1 MRLTGIIYSYILLA
15 SHEVHASTM
24 LIDFDH
30 VAQVNYN
37 APYKRIGGLSWTNFG
52 VVAASYQPSPKG
64 LNEGVVSTPNVAFN
78 LNASLP
84 SAISGRSF
92 GLLDAWFSSWS
103 DDNLQ
108 LSILGFDRFGS
119 KIYSSRLVVDTLG
132 PVLYH
137 FGWSNIASVT
147 LSAESAVGQP
157 RFSIDDV
164 RLSITVPEPDL
175 PMLVGIAFVCCGL
188 ARAGKERPPL

>member
-15 SHEVHASTM
+15 SHEVHATTM
-24 LIDFDH
+24 LIDFDQ
-30 VAQVNYN
+30 VARVNYN

-52 VVAASYQPSPKG
+52 VVAASYQLLPKG

-84 SAISGRSF
+84 STVLGRSF

-108 LSILGFDRFGS
+108 MSLLGFDRLGS
-119 KIYSSRLVVDTLG
+119 AIYFSDFVVDTRG
-132 PVLYH
+132 PTFHH
-137 FGWSNIASVT
+137 FGWSNVASVT

-164 RLSITVPEPDL
+164 RLSIAVSEPDL
-175 PMLVGIAFVCCGL
+175 SMLIGVAFVCCGL
-188 ARAGKERPPL
+188 ARAGKERLPL